1 MIAPLASEVWSKGF
15 FIGGR
20 DENSLDRMTP
30 LRILLAEDSAAIRA
44 FTQTYFKDT
53 PYALDMAENGQVAV
67 EMFQAVRYD
76 LVFMDLE
83 MPVLDGIS
91 ATREIRQWEQEE
103 DLDPV
108 PIIALTSHDQQ
119 GKLVETLDA
128 GCTAHLIK
136 PLTKE
141 AMLNTIDEYAGR

>member
-1 MIAPLASEVWSKGF
+1 
-15 FIGGR
+15 
-20 DENSLDRMTP
+20 MTP

-53 PYALDMAENGQVAV
+53 PYQLDMAENGQVAV
-67 EMFQAVRYD
+67 EMFQSVRYD
-76 LVFMDLE
+76 LVFMDVE
-83 MPVLDGIS
+83 MPVMNGIA

-103 DLDPV
+103 DLDSI
-108 PIIALTSHDQQ
+108 PIIALTSHDQKE
-119 GKLVETLDA
+119 KLLETLEA

-141 AMLNTIDEYAGR
+141 TMLKTIEEHASH

>member
-1 MIAPLASEVWSKGF
+1 
-15 FIGGR
+15 
-20 DENSLDRMTP
+20 MTP

-53 PYALDMAENGQVAV
+53 PYELDMAENGQVAV

-83 MPVLDGIS
+83 MPVMNGIS
-91 ATREIRQWEQEE
+91 ATRTIREWEQAE

-108 PIIALTSHDQQ
+108 PIIALTSHDQKE
-119 GKLVETLDA
+119 KLVETLDA

-141 AMLNTIDEYAGR
+141 AMLQTIEEHASR

>member
-1 MIAPLASEVWSKGF
+1 
-15 FIGGR
+15 
-20 DENSLDRMTP
+20 MTP

-83 MPVLDGIS
+83 MPVMNGLT
-91 ATREIRQWEQEE
+91 ATREIRQWEQAE

-108 PIIALTSHDQQ
+108 PIIALTSHDQKE
-119 GKLVETLDA
+119 KLLETLDA

-141 AMLNTIDEYAGR
+141 AMLKTIEEHASR

>member
-1 MIAPLASEVWSKGF
+1 
-15 FIGGR
+15 
-20 DENSLDRMTP
+20 MTP

-83 MPVLDGIS
+83 MPVMNGLT
-91 ATREIRQWEQEE
+91 ATREIRQWEQAE

-108 PIIALTSHDQQ
+108 PIIALTSHDQKE
-119 GKLVETLDA
+119 KLLETLDA

-141 AMLNTIDEYAGR
+141 AMLKTIEEHASH

>member
-1 MIAPLASEVWSKGF
+1 MSGAHTPAV
-15 FIGGR
+15 R
-20 DENSLDRMTP
+20 VDRMTP

-83 MPVLDGIS
+83 MPVMNGLP
-91 ATREIRQWEQEE
+91 ATREIRQWEQAE

-108 PIIALTSHDQQ
+108 PIIALTSHDQ
-119 GKLVETLDA
+119 
-128 GCTAHLIK
+128 
-136 PLTKE
+136 KE
-141 AMLNTIDEYAGR
+141 DRKSTRLNSSHSSI

>member
-1 MIAPLASEVWSKGF
+1 
-15 FIGGR
+15 
-20 DENSLDRMTP
+20 MTP

-44 FTQTYFKDT
+44 FMQTYFKDT
-53 PYALDMAENGQVAV
+53 PYQVDLAENGRIAV
-67 EMFQAVRYD
+67 EMFQAVRYA
-76 LVFMDLE
+76 LVFMDVE
-83 MPVLDGIS
+83 MPVLDGVS

-108 PIIALTSHDQQ
+108 PIIALTAHDQEA
-119 GKLVETLDA
+119 KLVATLEA

-141 AMLNTIDEYAGR
+141 ALLQAIEEHGIR

>member
-1 MIAPLASEVWSKGF
+1 
-15 FIGGR
+15 
-20 DENSLDRMTP
+20 MTP

-53 PYALDMAENGQVAV
+53 PYELDMAENGQVAV

-83 MPVLDGIS
+83 MPVMNGIS

-108 PIIALTSHDQQ
+108 PIIALTSHDQKE
-119 GKLVETLDA
+119 KLVEALDV

-141 AMLNTIDEYAGR
+141 AMLKTIDEHTGR

>member
-1 MIAPLASEVWSKGF
+1 
-15 FIGGR
+15 
-20 DENSLDRMTP
+20 MTP

-53 PYALDMAENGQVAV
+53 PYQLDLAENGQVAV

-83 MPVLDGIS
+83 MPVMNGIS
-91 ATREIRQWEQEE
+91 ATRAIRQWEQAE

-108 PIIALTSHDQQ
+108 PIIALTSHDQ
-119 GKLVETLDA
+119 KEKMVETLDA

-141 AMLNTIDEYAGR
+141 AMLKTIDEHAGR

>member
-1 MIAPLASEVWSKGF
+1 
-15 FIGGR
+15 
-20 DENSLDRMTP
+20 MTP

-141 AMLNTIDEYAGR
+141 AMLNTIDEHAGR

>member
-1 MIAPLASEVWSKGF
+1 
-15 FIGGR
+15 
-20 DENSLDRMTP
+20 MTA

-53 PYALDMAENGQVAV
+53 PYELDMAENGQVAV

-83 MPVLDGIS
+83 MPVMNGIT

-103 DLDPV
+103 DMDPV
-108 PIIALTSHDQQ
+108 PIIALTSHEQKA
-119 GKLVETLDA
+119 KLMETLNA

-141 AMLNTIDEYAGR
+141 TMLKTIEEHASR

>member
-1 MIAPLASEVWSKGF
+1 
-15 FIGGR
+15 
-20 DENSLDRMTP
+20 MTP

-53 PYALDMAENGQVAV
+53 PYQLDMAENGQIAV
-67 EMFQAVRYD
+67 EMFQSVRYD
-76 LVFMDLE
+76 LVFMDVE
-83 MPVLDGIS
+83 MPVMDGVS
-91 ATREIRQWEQEE
+91 ATLAIRQWEQEE

-108 PIIALTSHDQQ
+108 PIIALTSHEQKA
-119 GKLVETLDA
+119 KLMETLNA

-141 AMLNTIDEYAGR
+141 AMLKTIEEHASH

>member
-1 MIAPLASEVWSKGF
+1 
-15 FIGGR
+15 
-20 DENSLDRMTP
+20 MTP

-53 PYALDMAENGQVAV
+53 PCQLDMAENGQIAV

-76 LVFMDLE
+76 LVFMDVE
-83 MPVLDGIS
+83 MPVMDGVS
-91 ATREIRQWEQEE
+91 ATLAIRQWEQEE

-108 PIIALTSHDQQ
+108 PIIALTSHEQEA
-119 GKLVETLDA
+119 KLMETLNA

-141 AMLNTIDEYAGR
+141 AMLKTIEEHASR

>member
-1 MIAPLASEVWSKGF
+1 MSGAQPPAV
-15 FIGGR
+15 R
-20 DENSLDRMTP
+20 VDRMTP

-83 MPVLDGIS
+83 MPVMNGLT
-91 ATREIRQWEQEE
+91 ATREIRQWEQAE

-108 PIIALTSHDQQ
+108 PIIALTSHDQKE
-119 GKLVETLDA
+119 KLLETLDA

-141 AMLNTIDEYAGR
+141 AMLKTIEEHASH

>member
-1 MIAPLASEVWSKGF
+1 MVDGSVQVDMAHSPTEQ
-15 FIGGR
+15 R
-20 DENSLDRMTP
+20 P
-30 LRILLAEDSAAIRA
+30 LRILLAEDSAAVRA

-53 PYALDMAENGQVAV
+53 PYQLDLAENGQIAV

-76 LVFMDLE
+76 LVFMDVE
-83 MPVLDGIS
+83 MPVMDGVS
-91 ATREIRQWEQEE
+91 ATLEIRRWEQEE

-108 PIIALTSHDQQ
+108 PIIALTAHEHKA
-119 GKLVETLDA
+119 KLVQTLDA

-141 AMLNTIDEYAGR
+141 AMLKAIDEHGNR

>member
-1 MIAPLASEVWSKGF
+1 
-15 FIGGR
+15 
-20 DENSLDRMTP
+20 MTP

-53 PYALDMAENGQVAV
+53 PYELDMAENGQVAV

-76 LVFMDLE
+76 LVFMDVE

>member
-1 MIAPLASEVWSKGF
+1 
-15 FIGGR
+15 
-20 DENSLDRMTP
+20 MTP

-53 PYALDMAENGQVAV
+53 PYELDMAENGQIAV
-67 EMFQAVRYD
+67 EMFQAVRYG
-76 LVFMDLE
+76 LVFMDVE
-83 MPVLDGIS
+83 MPVMNGVS
-91 ATREIRQWEQEE
+91 ATLAIRKWEQEE

-108 PIIALTSHDQQ
+108 PIIALTSHEQKE
-119 GKLVETLDA
+119 KLLETLDA

-141 AMLNTIDEYAGR
+141 AMLKTIEEYAHR

>member
-1 MIAPLASEVWSKGF
+1 
-15 FIGGR
+15 
-20 DENSLDRMTP
+20 MTP
-30 LRILLAEDSAAIRA
+30 IRILLAEDSAAIRA

-53 PYALDMAENGQVAV
+53 PYQLDLAENGRIAV

-76 LVFMDLE
+76 LVFMDVE
-83 MPVLDGIS
+83 MPVMNGIT

-103 DLDPV
+103 DLDHV
-108 PIIALTSHDQQ
+108 PIIALTSHDQKE
-119 GKLVETLDA
+119 KLLETLDA

-141 AMLNTIDEYAGR
+141 AMLQAVEEHGSR